1 MEGAPRVSGK
11 FKTTGLLV
19 LTAASLV
26 SAVLGS
32 IHAFS
37 VFLIPLETQFSATRG
52 AVSLSYSM
60 ALVALTLVVL
70 LGPQIY
76 ARRSAATLMLLACG
90 LGALGAVLA
99 GLAPAL
105 WGVWLGYSLIFGAAN
120 GLGYGFGMQISAQL
134 NPGREGLA
142 MGVVTAAYA
151 LGSVVSPA
159 LFEAALHAGGIAR
172 AMNSLALCLIC
183 VGLLSALLMH
193 RAKAR
198 FHVSSSQHSNHT
210 SPDIRRLGLLW
221 LAYFG
226 GVTAGLM
233 VIGHAAGIAAALHP
247 GTASWLAPVV
257 IAALN
262 LAGALVAGRL
272 ADTLPPGR
280 LLSALAGLTA
290 IALAGLASLA
300 ASGAMLAAFGLIGF
314 AYGGT
319 IAVYPAAIAKRYGM
333 QRGPGI
339 YGRVFTAW
347 GAAGLIGPW
356 LAGVLFD
363 AGGGYH
369 TALWSACLIALASAV
384 LVRFTLRPE
393 TLPS

>member
-1 MEGAPRVSGK
+1 M
-11 FKTTGLLV
+11 V

-37 VFLIPLETQFSATRG
+37 VFLIPLETQFSASRG
-52 AVSLSYSM
+52 AVSLSYSI

-70 LGPQIY
+70 WGPRLY
-76 ARRSAATLMLLACG
+76 SRWSAATLMLLACS
-90 LGALGAVLA
+90 LGAVGAIWA
-99 GLAPAL
+99 GLANSL

-120 GLGYGFGMQISAQL
+120 GLGYGFGMQISAQF
-134 NPGREGLA
+134 NPDREGLA

-159 LFEAALHAGGIAR
+159 LFEVALHTGGIAR
-172 AMNSLALCLIC
+172 AMNSLAFCLIC
-183 VGLLSALLMH
+183 VGLLSAILLQ

-198 FHVSSSQHSNHT
+198 FQTTPTGRPDHT
-210 SPDIRRLGLLW
+210 RPDMRRLGLLW

-233 VIGHAAGIAAALHP
+233 VIGHAAGIATALHP

-262 LAGALVAGRL
+262 LGGALIAGRL
-272 ADTLPPGR
+272 ADTLAPGW
-280 LLSALAGLTA
+280 LLSVLAALTA
-290 IALAGLASLA
+290 AALAGLASFG
-300 ASGAMLAAFGLIGF
+300 SSWAMLAAFGLIGF

-333 QRGPGI
+333 QLGPRI
-339 YGRVFTAW
+339 YGRIFTAW

-356 LAGVLFD
+356 LAGALFD

-369 TALWSACLIALASAV
+369 TALWSACLIALASAG
-384 LVRFTLRPE
+384 LVRRALRSSN
-393 TLPS
+393 PST